1 MREVKFSMRQPN
13 VKYYESSDRYYIFIC
28 LNESEIDVIERN
40 SNNIEE
46 TELSSVHYYVYD
58 YEEIIED
65 KNKINIDDV
74 QTNPENYLNYEL
86 VIYKKEKVN
95 QSKEL
100 LQEYL
105 LNHPITSTCHN
116 GKEATYSITEEK
128 QGLMVRALLIYQSKI
143 EAGIEAELK
152 WNSTGN
158 EYENWTLDEFKQL
171 MLEIDD
177 AVTPLVFIQQQYEKN
192 IMSCC
197 TKDEVDA
204 FILNYDNA
212 RN

>member
-1 MREVKFSMRQPN
+1 MREVKFSTQQPK

-28 LNESEIDVIERN
+28 LNESEIDVIEPN

>member
-1 MREVKFSMRQPN
+1 MREVKFSTQQPK

-128 QGLMVRALLIYQSKI
+128 QSLMVRALLIYQSKI
-143 EAGIEAELK
+143 EAGIDAELR

-158 EYENWTLDEFKQL
+158 ECEVWTIDEFKQL
-171 MLEIDD
+171 MLEID
-177 AVTPLVFIQQQYEKN
+177 AVVSPLVSAQQKYEKDV
-192 IMSCC
+192 MECT
-197 TKDEVDA
+197 TKDDVDNIELE
-204 FILNYDNA
+204 FGK
-212 RN
+212 